1 MHADTARRLALLNA
15 AFYEQH
21 GLAFAETRPR
31 LNPGVRQVL
40 AHIAPG
46 ARVLDVGC
54 GDGKPGRWLA
64 ERAMAREAE
73 RPTRPGTGLPSD
85 VGGSEGRAVARSID
99 YLGLDASASMIARAR
114 ALTGERAGVAFAQV
128 DVLAEGWAAPYAD
141 GFGWVLAFA
150 VLHHVPG
157 ANGRAR
163 LLRELAA
170 CCQPGGRVAISCWR
184 PSRSPRLL
192 GRVAA
197 WSEIGLTAHDVD
209 PGDLLMAWERAGQRG
224 WRYVHDLDPLVLA
237 ALAEQ
242 AGLTLRDRFVADG
255 HAGDLADYAIFERT
269 QRTDDTDPN
278 G

>member
-1 MHADTARRLALLNA
+1 MHADTAHRLALLNA

-31 LNPGVRQVL
+31 LNPGVRKVL
-40 AHIAPG
+40 GRIAPG

-64 ERAMAREAE
+64 EHS
-73 RPTRPGTGLPSD
+73 TT
-85 VGGSEGRAVARSID
+85 

-114 ALTGERAGVAFAQV
+114 ALTGEREGVAFAQV
-128 DVLAEGWAAPYAD
+128 DVLAEGWAAPYTN
-141 GFGWVLAFA
+141 GFGWVLALA

-157 ANGRAR
+157 AIGRAR
-163 LLRELAA
+163 FVRALAA

-197 WSEIGLTAHDVD
+197 WGEIGLTADDVD

-224 WRYVHDLDPLVLA
+224 WRYVHDLDPLVLR

-242 AGLTLRDRFVADG
+242 VGLTLRGRFMADG
-255 HAGDLADYAIFERT
+255 HSGDLADYAIFERVALT
-269 QRTDDTDPN
+269 GSTDEFQC
-278 G
+278 